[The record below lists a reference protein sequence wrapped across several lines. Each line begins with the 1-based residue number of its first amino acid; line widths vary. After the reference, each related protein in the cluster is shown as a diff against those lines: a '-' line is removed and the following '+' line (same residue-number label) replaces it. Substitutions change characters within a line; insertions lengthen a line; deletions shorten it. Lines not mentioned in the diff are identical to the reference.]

1 MMNYDLVDMW
11 RIRNPNSKKF
21 SWRQKSPIIQR
32 RLDYWLISD
41 LLQDD
46 VVKVDIVTAIKIG
59 PQCVLVWDFSELNVD
74 EQLYSKSNKFLLYYS
89 DKCRVKILQ
98 NANLQTRKQLGQKDV
113 WTSSFEEVT
122 GAYCFSE

>member
-1 MMNYDLVDMW
+1 MNGSLDCSGRNPVVKESVKCVEDVMMNYNLVDSW

-46 VVKVDIVTAIKIG
+46 VA
-59 PQCVLVWDFSELNVD
+59 
-74 EQLYSKSNKFLLYYS
+74 KS
-89 DKCRVKILQ
+89 
-98 NANLQTRKQLGQKDV
+98 
-113 WTSSFEEVT
+113 
-122 GAYCFSE
+122 

>member
-1 MMNYDLVDMW
+1 MSPQKQTKKVFKSIRDVLSAFFHGYRLQFSDSVKCVEDVMMNYDLVDIW

-46 VVKVDIVTAIKIG
+46 VAKVDIVTAIKTDHHAITLEIDSVDDQKRG
-59 PQCVLVWDFSELNVD
+59 P
-74 EQLYSKSNKFLLYYS
+74 
-89 DKCRVKILQ
+89 
-98 NANLQTRKQLGQKDV
+98 
-113 WTSSFEEVT
+113 SFWMFNNSV
-122 GAYCFSE
+122 G